1 MPGSAGTCFMT
12 VELSTAMTPTGTPPR
27 RARPVTTVP
36 AHPACASVQLPRS
49 KRPVRTASAAPVRP
63 AIAARAS
70 SFSPGPGA

>member
-49 KRPVRTASAAPVRP
+49 KRPVRTESGPARP

-70 SFSPGPGA
+70 SFSPAPGA